1 MKSIFLIHILSTK
14 EEIESGKGKV
24 KVMVKVEIEIYFS
37 TSALA

>member
-24 KVMVKVEIEIYFS
+24 KVKVEIEIYFS